1 MTPAIPA
8 RTAKPEKVSLGM
20 EMDEKKA
27 SADHDRYSRQI
38 RFREIGEDGQRRL
51 SQSRVAI
58 VGCGALGSTQAEL
71 LARAGVGFLR
81 LIDRDYI
88 EWSNLQ
94 RQTLYDENDA
104 EAFLPKA
111 AAAANHLRAINS
123 SIEVE
128 PAISDLTAATV
139 GDLLEDVHLVMD
151 GTDNFETRY
160 LINDFALCH
169 DIPWIYGAAAGSYG
183 LKMPI
188 VPGKTCCLRCMLP
201 EPPVGAQETCETS
214 GILGPITTTI
224 AAMQVADALVIL
236 TGHVD
241 KLSQKLTIVDLW
253 AGDIL
258 QVPQPQPKPDC
269 PACGRREFTY
279 LTGKRRA
286 PIGLCGRNA
295 VQIYDRER
303 HLDLKELAKRLE
315 SVGTVKVNDF
325 ALRAQI
331 ENFDITVFPD
341 GRAILKGT
349 TDVGVARSLYAKY
362 IGN

>member
-1 MTPAIPA
+1 MNEVKT
-8 RTAKPEKVSLGM
+8 
-20 EMDEKKA
+20 

-51 SQSRVAI
+51 SQARVAI
-58 VGCGALGSTQAEL
+58 VGCGGLGSAQAES

-94 RQTLYDENDA
+94 RQSLYDEKDA
-104 EAFLPKA
+104 EAGLPKA
-111 AAAANHLRAINS
+111 AAAAVRLRTINS
-123 SIEVE
+123 SIEIE
-128 PAISDLTAATV
+128 PAIGDLTPATV
-139 GDLLEDVHLVMD
+139 DDLLENIDLVMD

-160 LINDFALCH
+160 LINDFAICH
-169 DIPWIYGAAAGSYG
+169 NIPWIYGAAVGSYG

-188 VPGKTCCLRCMLP
+188 VPGKTCCLRCTLP
-201 EPPVGAQETCETS
+201 EPPEGAQQTCETS
-214 GILGPITTTI
+214 GVLGPIIATI
-224 AAMQVADALVIL
+224 AALQVADALMIL
-236 TGHVD
+236 SGHVD
-241 KLSQKLTIVDLW
+241 QLPHKMTIVDVW

-258 QVPQPQPKPDC
+258 QVPQPQPTPDC
-269 PACGRREFTY
+269 PTCGRREFTY
-279 LTGKRRA
+279 LNGKRRP

-303 HLDLKELAKRLE
+303 HIDLQELAKRLE
-315 SVGTVKVNDF
+315 LVGTVKVNEF

-331 ENFDITVFPD
+331 DNFDITVFPD